1 MAEGAGNGAIVPIHE
16 LAALGAAA
24 CWAVTGLLAARPV
37 AEVGPFAFN
46 LYRQSFVALV
56 LAALVLVSGAWRGTD
71 PGLLPVLALSGF
83 VGVFLGDTV
92 LFFALRRLGPRR
104 TGALFAMNAPMAA
117 LLGWLILGESLSVM
131 GAAGVV
137 LCAAGVAVCVLGR
150 APANHLERVHGPI
163 WQGMAFGL
171 LAALGQAS
179 GSLIARPAMA
189 AGLDPVVGSLVR
201 VGVAVL
207 CLGALMRLPL
217 PLTRPAGRLSGRAA
231 AQIAASGVLAMVMGM
246 TLLLFALQGGK
257 VGIVSTLSALSPV
270 LILPV
275 LWAITGERPPAA
287 SWAGALIAVAGMALI
302 FLR

>member
-1 MAEGAGNGAIVPIHE
+1 MPIHE

-46 LYRQSFVALV
+46 LYRQCLV
-56 LAALVLVSGAWRGTD
+56 TLMLAALVLLSGAWRGTD
-71 PGLLPVLALSGF
+71 PALLPVLALSGF
-83 VGVFLGDTV
+83 VGVFMGDTV

-117 LLGWLILGESLSVM
+117 LLGWLVLGETLAPQGV
-131 GAAGVV
+131 AGVV
-137 LCAAGVAVCVLGR
+137 LCAAGVAICVLGR
-150 APANHLERVHGPI
+150 APTNHLERVHGPI
-163 WQGMAFGL
+163 WHGVALGL

-189 AGLDPVVGSLVR
+189 AGLDPMVASLVR
-201 VGVAVL
+201 VVVAVL
-207 CLGALMRLPL
+207 CLGTLTRLPL
-217 PLTRPAGRLSGRAA
+217 GAARPLGRLSGRGA
-231 AQIAASGVLAMVMGM
+231 AQIAASGLLAMVIGM

-275 LWAITGERPPAA
+275 LWIVTGERPPAA
-287 SWAGALIAVAGMALI
+287 SWLGALVAVTGMALI

>member
-1 MAEGAGNGAIVPIHE
+1 MPIHE
-16 LAALGAAA
+16 LAALGAAV
-24 CWAVTGLLAARPV
+24 CWALTGLLAARPV

-46 LYRQSFVALV
+46 LYRQSFVTLV
-56 LAALVLVSGAWRGTD
+56 LGVLVLLSGAWKGID
-71 PGLLPVLALSGF
+71 PALLPVLALSGF
-83 VGVFLGDTV
+83 VGVFMGDTV

-117 LLGWLILGESLSVM
+117 VLGWAVLGETLSPQ
-131 GAAGVV
+131 GAAGVA
-137 LCAAGVAVCVLGR
+137 LCAAGVAICVLGR
-150 APANHLERVHGPI
+150 ASSSHLERVHGPI
-163 WQGMAFGL
+163 WQGVALGL
-171 LAALGQAS
+171 FAALGQAS

-189 AGLDPVVGSLVR
+189 AGLDPMVASLMR

-207 CLGALMRLPL
+207 CLGTLTGLPL
-217 PLTRPAGRLSGRAA
+217 GVAKPRGRLSGRGA
-231 AQIAASGVLAMVMGM
+231 AQIGASGILAMVVGM

-275 LWAITGERPPAA
+275 LWVLTGERPPAA
-287 SWAGALIAVAGMALI
+287 SWAGALIAVMGMGLI